1 MYSALLLQLQS
12 VHDSLAV
19 VPRILPENQ
28 KKHESL
34 VADPFVRTVGD
45 PWPVEHD
52 MGELETT
59 SLGTSALF
67 QNEEMGVCAS
77 EGR

>member
-1 MYSALLLQLQS
+1 MYSALLLRQPQS
-12 VHDSLAV
+12 VHDNLAV

-45 PWPVEHD
+45 PWPVEQD
-52 MGELETT
+52 MCELGDYI
-59 SLGTSALF
+59 SRY
-67 QNEEMGVCAS
+67 VCALS
-77 EGR
+77 K